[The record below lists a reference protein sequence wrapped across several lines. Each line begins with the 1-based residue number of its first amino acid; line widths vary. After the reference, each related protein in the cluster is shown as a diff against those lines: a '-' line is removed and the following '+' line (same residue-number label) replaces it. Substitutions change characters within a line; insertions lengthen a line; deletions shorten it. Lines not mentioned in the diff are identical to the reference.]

1 MQILRGEVW
10 VIEFDPTKG
19 DEIEK
24 TRPGVIINSDGMGDY
39 DLNIVVPVTSWK
51 PLYRNKPW
59 MVELPRN
66 PINGLDENS
75 AADSFQV
82 KSLSTKRIQKKIG
95 EVRQNKLEE
104 IVTAVSLCID
114 YTP

>member
-1 MQILRGEVW
+1 MPIRRGEVW

-19 DEIEK
+19 DEIQK
-24 TRPGVIINSDGMGDY
+24 SRPGVIINSNAVGDY
-39 DLNIVVPVTSWK
+39 ELKIVVPVTSWK

-66 PINGLDENS
+66 SRNGLNADS

-82 KSLSTKRIQKKIG
+82 KSLSEKRMQKKIG
-95 EVRQNKLEE
+95 EVRPNKLEE
-104 IVTAVSLCID
+104 IVTAVALCID
-114 YTP
+114 YPP